1 MAWVSAAIHIT
12 YRICYSSPVDAR
24 DIYLTNEVAAWLE
37 QLQASDR
44 KTADLAGDAIYTL
57 SCSEALI
64 GAVRLSM
71 R

>member
-1 MAWVSAAIHIT
+1 
-12 YRICYSSPVDAR
+12 VDAR